1 MAFVS
6 VANKPLITST
16 IRVLT
21 AVVGDASRVGIAS
34 SAHLIRIRRLIPLA
48 HTTIADSRRLALA
61 LIVPEQVETSRVR
74 RAIRGAFVAL
84 VDVHTRRAV
93 AIKARLALAIVA
105 LLRFSIEN
113 AFGED
118 VALILLFACIRW
130 LRVGVG
136 SNEIRRREANLA
148 FRVRVGDKQSFSRQF
163 RLGRVCAQLISV
175 GRGAHVEMNA
185 LRVLDSERLE
195 RVRCADHGHFVMN
208 RSF

>member
-1 MAFVS
+1 MFTRLAFVS

-21 AVVGDASRVGIAS
+21 AVVGDASRVRIAS

-61 LIVPEQVETSRVR
+61 LIVTEQVETSRVR
-74 RAIRGAFVAL
+74 RAIRGALVAL

-105 LLRFSIEN
+105 LLRFGIEN
-113 AFGED
+113 AFGKD
-118 VALILLFACIRW
+118 VALILLFACICW

-148 FRVRVGDKQSFSRQF
+148 FRVRVGDKQSFGRQL

-175 GRGAHVEMNA
+175 G
-185 LRVLDSERLE
+185 
-195 RVRCADHGHFVMN
+195 
-208 RSF
+208 